1 MAERRKRGMSG
12 TALRGGIDEVGR
24 GPLAG
29 PVIACALVL
38 HRVPDGLADSKRLSP
53 CRREELAAHIARC
66 AVYALGAAS
75 VAEIDRLNI
84 HRATLLAMRRAAR
97 RLPVAVSEW
106 WVDGRYAPELEA
118 PVRCV
123 VGGDRQVPEIMAASI
138 VAKVV
143 RDRLMRRLAAR
154 HPGYGFDRHFGYP
167 TRAHQ
172 NALMRLGP
180 CRHHRRSFRLPGLA
194 GPGLT
199 SVQCVPEDIA
209 GGEAGRGVA
218 RQGGQQQQG

>member
-1 MAERRKRGMSG
+1 MSPK
-12 TALRGGIDEVGR
+12 ALRGGIDEVGR

-38 HRVPDGLADSKRLSP
+38 HRMPEGLADSKRLSP
-53 CRREELAAHIARC
+53 FRREELAAQIARC

-97 RLPVAVSEW
+97 RLPVMVAEW
-106 WVDGRYAPELEA
+106 WVDGRHAPELDA

-167 TRAHQ
+167 TRAHRE
-172 NALMRLGP
+172 ALMRLGA
-180 CRHHRRSFRLPGLA
+180 CRHHRRSFRLPDRAGAALA
-194 GPGLT
+194 P
-199 SVQCVPEDIA
+199 VERAPEDVA
-209 GGEAGRGVA
+209 GGRAGRGVA
-218 RQGGQQQQG
+218 RQGGQQQER